1 MLVNPTVEK
10 LHAMRLRAMAEAFTE
25 QLADPDMAQLSFEE
39 RFSLLVD
46 RQWTW
51 RENRAL
57 DRRLKNARLKLP
69 ACLEDINYRR
79 PRGLD
84 RSLVS
89 SLATCRWIQ
98 THHNLIIVGPCGVG
112 KTFLA
117 CAFAQKAARQGWSAL
132 YTRAARLF
140 RDLALARA
148 DGTLDKLLRKI
159 ARTDVL
165 IVDDWA
171 LNPLA
176 ETERRDF
183 YEICE
188 DRYDNRSTILTFQ
201 LPVAHWHEQI
211 GDPTT
216 ADSILDR
223 LVHNAYRI
231 DLEGAS
237 MRRHRHGPAQQED
250 ES

>member
-1 MLVNPTVEK
+1 MPYDDPTSDGTG
-10 LHAMRLRAMAEAFTE
+10 HGRR
-25 QLADPDMAQLSFEE
+25 
-39 RFSLLVD
+39 
-46 RQWTW
+46 
-51 RENRAL
+51 L
-57 DRRLKNARLKLP
+57 DRCPGRHLP
-69 ACLEDINYRR
+69 LR
-79 PRGLD
+79 
-84 RSLVS
+84 
-89 SLATCRWIQ
+89 
-98 THHNLIIVGPCGVG
+98 GVG

-188 DRYDNRSTILTFQ
+188 DRYDNRSTILTSQ

>member
-10 LHAMRLRAMAEAFTE
+10 LHAMRLRAMAEAFIE
-25 QLADPDMAQLSFEE
+25 QLSDPEMAQLSFEE

-57 DRRLKNARLKLP
+57 DRRLKNARLKLS
-69 ACLEDINYRR
+69 AALEDINYRR

-84 RSLVS
+84 RSLIA
-89 SLATCRWIQ
+89 SLATGRWIQ
-98 THHNLIIVGPCGVG
+98 THHNLLIIGPCGVG

-117 CAFAQKAARQGWSAL
+117 CAFAQKAARDGWSAL

-171 LNPLA
+171 MNPLA

-188 DRYDNRSTILTFQ
+188 DRYDNRSTILTSQ

-231 DLEGAS
+231 ELEGAS
-237 MRRHRHGPAQQED
+237 MRQHRHRSSKAKD

>member
-1 MLVNPTVEK
+1 
-10 LHAMRLRAMAEAFTE
+10 MRL
-25 QLADPDMAQLSFEE
+25 DSFAIW
-39 RFSLLVD
+39 L
-46 RQWTW
+46 W
-51 RENRAL
+51 
-57 DRRLKNARLKLP
+57 
-69 ACLEDINYRR
+69 LE
-79 PRGLD
+79 
-84 RSLVS
+84 
-89 SLATCRWIQ
+89 
-98 THHNLIIVGPCGVG
+98 
-112 KTFLA
+112 
-117 CAFAQKAARQGWSAL
+117 
-132 YTRAARLF
+132 
-140 RDLALARA
+140 A

-188 DRYDNRSTILTFQ
+188 DRYDNRSTILTSQ

-223 LVHNAYRI
+223 LVDNAYRI

-237 MRRHRHGPAQQED
+237 MRRHRHRIMSQTPQLKVKAGWFAAGAPLLKADRSTGAPPA
-250 ES
+250 S

>member
-10 LHAMRLRAMAEAFTE
+10 LHAMRLRAMAEAFIE
-25 QLADPDMAQLSFEE
+25 QLSDPEMAQLSFEE

-57 DRRLKNARLKLP
+57 DRRLKNARLKLS

-84 RSLVS
+84 RSLIA
-89 SLATCRWIQ
+89 SLATGRWIQ
-98 THHNLIIVGPCGVG
+98 THHNLLIIGPCGVG

-117 CAFAQKAARQGWSAL
+117 CAFAQKAARDGWSAL

-171 LNPLA
+171 MNPLA

-188 DRYDNRSTILTFQ
+188 DRYDNRSTILTSQ

-231 DLEGAS
+231 ELEGAS
-237 MRRHRHGPAQQED
+237 MRQQRHRPSKPKD

>member
-1 MLVNPTVEK
+1 M
-10 LHAMRLRAMAEAFTE
+10 
-25 QLADPDMAQLSFEE
+25 
-39 RFSLLVD
+39 
-46 RQWTW
+46 
-51 RENRAL
+51 
-57 DRRLKNARLKLP
+57 
-69 ACLEDINYRR
+69 
-79 PRGLD
+79 
-84 RSLVS
+84 
-89 SLATCRWIQ
+89 
-98 THHNLIIVGPCGVG
+98 
-112 KTFLA
+112 A
-117 CAFAQKAARQGWSAL
+117 CAFAQKAARDGWSVL

-140 RDLALARA
+140 RDLAVARA

-171 LNPLA
+171 MNPLG

-188 DRYDNRSTILTFQ
+188 DRYDNRSTILTSQ

-223 LVHNAYRI
+223 LLHNAYRI
-231 DLEGAS
+231 ELEGAS
-237 MRRHRHGPAQQED
+237 MRRHRHRPSKQED